1 MAEIVMATD
10 LETSTSGP
18 GLKQPAAAF
27 STETR
32 TRPGGKLRRE
42 SAHEPA
48 PSPKVYDETVDADH
62 TAIAVGEKSSKN
74 PWENGID
81 WPVVIFMAAVHLLA
95 IGAAFF
101 FTWKALAVFLFLGWF
116 TGGIGVCLGYHRLLT
131 HGSFQTYRPVRWFI
145 AFVGGLSGQGSAI
158 TWIANHR
165 KHHAFSDKEGDPH
178 SPHDGPWWAHMFWFC
193 PYFGQEWHR
202 ELSTKYAPDLVK
214 DPFMRFLH
222 KTFLIWQFAFGGL
235 LFLIGYYGWDAYT
248 GWSFVFWGIFFR
260 MVFVWHVTWLVNS
273 ATHIW
278 GYRNYETS
286 DDSTNLWWVGLLSYG
301 EGWHNNHHAFQRMAR
316 HGHKWW
322 EIDMTYWTICAMEKL
337 GLAWNVVHSVP
348 SYQKPQ

>member
-1 MAEIVMATD
+1 MD
-10 LETSTSGP
+10 TSSSGL
-18 GLKQPAAAF
+18 GLKQPSSPF
-27 STETR
+27 LPGPHIRETGPQ
-32 TRPGGKLRRE
+32 THRP
-42 SAHEPA
+42 PA
-48 PSPKVYDETVDADH
+48 RDRASSPNVYDDTVEADH
-62 TAIAVGEKSSKN
+62 SGEVDHSAVAAEEKPATN

-81 WPVVIFMAAVHLLA
+81 WPVVIFMSAVHVMAL
-95 IGAAFF
+95 GAVYF
-101 FTWKALAVFLFLGWF
+101 FTWKAVALLLFLGWF

-131 HGSFQTYRPVRWFI
+131 HGSFQTYRPIRWLI
-145 AFVGGLSGQGSAI
+145 AFIGGLSGQGSAI

-178 SPHDGPWWAHMFWFC
+178 SPHDGPWWSHMFWFC
-193 PYFGQEWHR
+193 PYFGQQWHHD
-202 ELSTKYAPDLVK
+202 LSTKYAPDLVK

-235 LFLIGYYGWDAYT
+235 LFAIGYFGWDAFT
-248 GWSFVFWGIFFR
+248 GWSFVFWGLFLR
-260 MVFVWHVTWLVNS
+260 MVYVWHITWAVNS
-273 ATHIW
+273 ATHMW

-322 EIDMTYWTICAMEKL
+322 EIDMTYWAICAMEKL